1 MALDKLNLITLMKQV
16 ARANPSA
23 PVAYSFNGKDFSY
36 DSLNE
41 ALRKELNEL
50 AGTFSQFRENKNLIF
65 SMIEET
71 LDEVLPK
78 KVIQQY
84 DQFAEVKTFAQGD
97 KPVFRRPLN
106 TRARA
111 KQFITRVGL
120 TGVYE
125 VFKLGPAE
133 KESFEV
139 RTSAIGGA
147 AQIGFEEFLDGRV
160 DFAELTKIIMEGMDE
175 LIYKEVAAALKSS
188 VNQLPP
194 ANRVAVAGFDEAAMD
209 RLITIAAAYGTPT
222 IYCTYEF
229 AVRMIPQEA
238 WRYTEEMKSELW
250 KTGRLTDYKGTKVII
265 LEQGFEDETNT
276 RKVIDPGY
284 AWVIPTG
291 ADGKPVKIAFEGN
304 TIVDEYVNRDRSRE
318 MQVYKKVGVV
328 CMLANNI
335 CAYCDTSLLG
345 QMGTWNLDGVTGHV
359 FTYDGRKSGNPSTIV
374 VGGPNA

>member
-1 MALDKLNLITLMKQV
+1 MLDRKNLVALMKTV
-16 ARANPSA
+16 AKADPSA
-23 PVAYSFNGKDFSY
+23 PTAYSFGGQNLSY
-36 DSLNE
+36 E
-41 ALRKELNEL
+41 ALNDTLRAEMNEL
-50 AGTFSQFRENKNLIF
+50 AGTYSLYRDNKNQIF

-97 KPVFRRPLN
+97 KPIFRRPLAN
-106 TRARA
+106 RNRA

-120 TGVYE
+120 AGMYE
-125 VFKLGPAE
+125 VFKLGPTEA
-133 KESFEV
+133 ESFEV

-160 DFAELTKIIMEGMDE
+160 DFAEVTKIIMDGMDE
-175 LIYKEVAAALKSS
+175 LIYKEIASALKASI
-188 VNQLPP
+188 NQLPP
-194 ANRVAVAGFDEAAMD
+194 ANRVAANGFDEAAMD

-238 WRYTEEMKSELW
+238 WRYTEAMKTELW
-250 KTGRLTDYKGTKVII
+250 NTGRLANYKGTKVII

-276 RKVIDPGY
+276 RKCIDPGY

-291 ADGKPVKIAFEGN
+291 ADGKPVKVAFEGG
-304 TIVDEYVNRDRSRE
+304 TIVDEFNNYDRSRE
-318 MQVYKKVGVV
+318 IQVYKKVGVT
-328 CMLANNI
+328 CILANNI

-345 QMGTWNLDGVTGHV
+345 KMNTWDLDGVTGKV
-359 FTYDGRKSGNPSTIV
+359 ATYDGRKSGTL
-374 VGGPNA
+374 A